1 MNLVKTH
8 DYCIVKQIPC
18 KCTYIYKPKWN

>member
-8 DYCIVKQIPC
+8 DYCIVIKHKI
-18 KCTYIYKPKWN
+18 TVS